1 MAECWS
7 HTWLRNLPEVL
18 PRPLWTGRWRSC
30 TAVGQTIGSS
40 FSQNNLR
47 QQYLLF
53 IIYNPASHE
62 MGAKADVCD
71 IKQLNVHFFLKYLHI
86 CSFFFSPAS
95 AFPSGCRRDSPQPA
109 YVGILHNPFPE
120 CMSRSLP
127 HKIFIRSQK
136 YLHPAVKCRQIHTEY
151 RKMAILMGERFP

>member
-1 MAECWS
+1 M
-7 HTWLRNLPEVL
+7 
-18 PRPLWTGRWRSC
+18 
-30 TAVGQTIGSS
+30 GQTIGSS

-86 CSFFFSPAS
+86 CSFFFL
-95 AFPSGCRRDSPQPA
+95 QPR
-109 YVGILHNPFPE
+109 PFPLAVVE
-120 CMSRSLP
+120 THPSRRMWEYCII
-127 HKIFIRSQK
+127 HSQN
-136 YLHPAVKCRQIHTEY
+136 A
-151 RKMAILMGERFP
+151 